1 MGIWDSIKGGAGAA
15 WDQTGGRAWDAHQRA
30 NEEGRIFGLNPDK
43 NLYKG
48 LDWWTNEMESVGDSM
63 LHGQEGRDPADD
75 INIFTLGQAI
85 GDQWR
90 PTEVPPPEPV
100 ISGPTI
106 FGPGVTDPTPEQVAA
121 AEDALLAFEE
131 SQRSLQSNDPFVRP
145 NFDPT
150 AITGPYGD
158 YTAAANQAFD
168 EYTAMLEGI
177 STAPRTSRI
186 EEMYGLATD
195 EASRRLGAA
204 NTWEATQGERLES
217 DFAARG
223 ELLGGLH
230 EEFNTELDLI
240 REASGDRREGAKA
253 EREARIDQMIADAD
267 LGEAAATFIVSST
280 KTSDILDAQ
289 GTRQQVYDDRMDRL
303 YAGWELDRTMALA
316 GLESNARR
324 DLADDVMAMREV
336 IHQFSYDAGQER
348 LGRLF
353 VAEENAAQRETDMLT
368 TLAELGYG
376 HAGQMADVGLQQD
389 LAVAGAEDAFD
400 TQWDRAQAFY
410 ENPVTANAFFG
421 MDPSMMAGA
430 DPQTMFDNW
439 LAIQQMQADAAG
451 EAVGGLWQDPRYGQL
466 WADLYVTDP
475 ATGATVLDPKVIGQV
490 AGALGMAESEVTARL
505 GGDLAGV

>member
-15 WDQTGGRAWDAHQRA
+15 WDHTGGRAWDAHQQA

-43 NLYKG
+43 GLYQG

-145 NFDPT
+145 NFDPS

-168 EYTAMLEGI
+168 EYTALLEGI

-353 VAEENAAQRETDMLT
+353 VAEEGAAQRETDMLT

-421 MDPSMMAGA
+421 MDPSMMGGA
-430 DPQTMFDNW
+430 DPSEFVDYW

-451 EAVGGLWQDPRYGQL
+451 DDIGPIVIDPVYGAPWSGGF
-466 WADLYVTDP
+466 VIDP
-475 ATGATVLDPKVIGQV
+475 ATEQPVFDSSGMESI
-490 AGALGMAESEVTARL
+490 AGAVGMTP
-505 GGDLAGV
+505 GDLVSNIYTPPGR

>member
-15 WDQTGGRAWDAHQRA
+15 WDHTGGKLAAVPSNAWDAHQRA

-43 NLYKG
+43 GLYQGLEGVADFAEGYGNLLYDTSPMG
-48 LDWWTNEMESVGDSM
+48 VTTNLAGW
-63 LHGQEGRDPADD
+63 LPGQWQE
-75 INIFTLGQAI
+75 
-85 GDQWR
+85 
-90 PTEVPPPEPV
+90 TEIEPGPPQ
-100 ISGPTI
+100 GPSI
-106 FGPGVTDPTPEQVAA
+106 WGPGIFNPTPEQRDEARARDAEAA
-121 AEDALLAFEE
+121 LIRGQQEQEAGIFT
-131 SQRSLQSNDPFVRP
+131 RP
-145 NFDPT
+145 DFDPT

-253 EREARIDQMIADAD
+253 EREARIDQVIADAD

-336 IHQFSYDAGQER
+336 IHQFSYDAGQAFHER
-348 LGRLF
+348 MF
-353 VAEENAAQRETDMLT
+353 VAEENAA
-368 TLAELGYG
+368 
-376 HAGQMADVGLQQD
+376 V
-389 LAVAGAEDAFD
+389 
-400 TQWDRAQAFY
+400 
-410 ENPVTANAFFG
+410 
-421 MDPSMMAGA
+421 
-430 DPQTMFDNW
+430 
-439 LAIQQMQADAAG
+439 
-451 EAVGGLWQDPRYGQL
+451 
-466 WADLYVTDP
+466 
-475 ATGATVLDPKVIGQV
+475 
-490 AGALGMAESEVTARL
+490 
-505 GGDLAGV
+505 

>member
-1 MGIWDSIKGGAGAA
+1 MAGPSREWLESTRGERLPEEEDAPTRPRRWSGRPGMSPENPAWAEWDGSDGMSHAVVAGQDVERGPAQGPSIW
-15 WDQTGGRAWDAHQRA
+15 
-30 NEEGRIFGLNPDK
+30 
-43 NLYKG
+43 
-48 LDWWTNEMESVGDSM
+48 
-63 LHGQEGRDPADD
+63 
-75 INIFTLGQAI
+75 
-85 GDQWR
+85 
-90 PTEVPPPEPV
+90 
-100 ISGPTI
+100 
-106 FGPGVTDPTPEQVAA
+106 GPGIFNPTPEQRDAA
-121 AEDALLAFEE
+121 RARDAEAALIRGQQEVGIL
-131 SQRSLQSNDPFVRP
+131 SRP
-145 NFDPT
+145 EFDPS
-150 AITGPYGD
+150 AITGPYGA
-158 YTAAANQAFD
+158 YTAAANQAFED
-168 EYTAMLEGI
+168 YTAMLEGI
-177 STAPRTSRI
+177 STGPRTSRI
-186 EEMYGLATD
+186 EEMYGLATE
-195 EASRRLGAA
+195 EARRRLEAA
-204 NTWEATQGERLES
+204 DAFEATQGERLES

-230 EEFNTELDLI
+230 EEFNAELDLI
-240 REASGDRREGAKA
+240 REASGERREGAKA
-253 EREARIDQMIADAD
+253 EREARIDQVIADAD

-280 KTSDILDAQ
+280 KTSDILESQ

-316 GLESNARR
+316 GLESDARR
-324 DLADDVMAMREV
+324 DLADDVMAMREM

-348 LGRLF
+348 LERLF
-353 VAEENAAQRETDMLT
+353 VAEEGAAQREADMLT

-376 HAGQMADVGLQQD
+376 HAGQMADIGLQRD

-400 TQWDRAQAFY
+400 TQWDEAEAY
-410 ENPVTANAFFG
+410 WENPVTANAFFG